1 VAEQPPAARAGI
13 AQAAAGQFSMAASIG
28 GAWGLA
34 ESVVPLTVFSV
45 AYGFSRD
52 LRWSLVAALIPSTA
66 LAVRRLLLRQPLTQA
81 LSGLFGVGLGALL
94 AARSGRAEDFF
105 LPSILKNAGFA
116 TAYAVSALVRW
127 PVVGVMIGPVLGEW
141 WAWRDVP
148 DRRRAYTRV
157 TWLWV
162 GVFALRLAV
171 QVPLYLAGEAAV
183 LGAANVPLGLPLF
196 GLAVWL
202 SWLMLRRVPVVADA
216 EPPAWLRTLG
226 LSAVEAG
233 EQKAAEDKPIDD
245 VAAQA
250 PPVSRPSEG

>member
-34 ESVVPLTVFSV
+34 ESVLPLTVFSV
-45 AYGFSRD
+45 AFGFSRD
-52 LRWSLVAALIPSTA
+52 LRWSLVAALVPSAA

-94 AARSGRAEDFF
+94 AVRSGRAEDFF
-105 LPSILKNAGFA
+105 LPSILKNTGFA
-116 TAYAVSALVRW
+116 AAYAVSALVRW
-127 PVVGVMIGPVLGEW
+127 PVVGVMIGPLLGEW

-148 DRRRAYTRV
+148 ERRRAYTRV

-162 GVFALRLAV
+162 GVFLLRLGV

-202 SWLMLRRVPVVADA
+202 SWLMLRRVPVVEGAA
-216 EPPAWLRTLG
+216 PPAWLQGLG
-226 LSAVEAG
+226 FG
-233 EQKAAEDKPIDD
+233 AAEVRDEQPPDD
-245 VAAQA
+245 ITSEPA
-250 PPVSRPSEG
+250 PPVTRRSEG

>member
-1 VAEQPPAARAGI
+1 VAERQPPAARAGL
-13 AQAAAGQFSMAASIG
+13 AQAAVGQFSMAASIG

-45 AYGFSRD
+45 VYGFSRD
-52 LRWSLVAALIPSTA
+52 LRWSLVAALVPSTA

-94 AARSGRAEDFF
+94 AVRTGRAENFF
-105 LPSILKNAGFA
+105 LPSILKNVGFTA
-116 TAYAVSALVRW
+116 AYAVSAMVRW

-171 QVPLYLAGEAAV
+171 QVPLYLTGQAAV

-202 SWLMLRRVPVVADA
+202 SWLMLRRVPVVEGAA
-216 EPPAWLRTLG
+216 PPAWLQSFG
-226 LSAVEAG
+226 FGAVETREERRDDG
-233 EQKAAEDKPIDD
+233 EASEP
-245 VAAQA
+245 A